1 MQNKDLIII
10 ALIVVLVYLI
20 YQQNN
25 QSENQSPNIIESPKV
40 QQLRTELNH
49 AQTLYQQR
57 VEKDTGDSE
66 KVKQLTEQLAIAE
79 EIINKP
85 RTNAETQTDLSTDD
99 IININKSVEY
109 YQKLSEQK
117 DKTLT
122 LTQQEL
128 KNSQNNSEEL
138 KNLLENKQKESQ
150 EQLRK
155 INLLFNDQV
164 NNYQTID
171 FAGLYS
177 LLSQIV
183 ERERERDKIIHPLS
197 RKDQRKM
204 KKKK

>member
-138 KNLLENKQKESQ
+138 ENLLEEKEKVSQ

-155 INLLFNDQV
+155 INLLFDDQAQ
-164 NNYQTID
+164 NYHFID

-177 LLSQIV
+177 LLSQIA
-183 ERERERDKIIHPLS
+183 ERERERETK
-197 RKDQRKM
+197 
-204 KKKK
+204 

>member
-138 KNLLENKQKESQ
+138 ENLLEEKEKVSQ

-155 INLLFNDQV
+155 INLLFDDQAQ
-164 NNYQTID
+164 NYHFID

-177 LLSQIV
+177 LLSQIA

-197 RKDQRKM
+197 RKDQRKLS
-204 KKKK
+204 KKK

>member
-1 MQNKDLIII
+1 MREEEK
-10 ALIVVLVYLI
+10 LIVIVYLI

-57 VEKDTGDSE
+57 VEKEVDDSA

-85 RTNAETQTDLSTDD
+85 RTNSETQTDLAEEDVVALY
-99 IININKSVEY
+99 KQVEY

-122 LTQQEL
+122 LAQQEL

-138 KNLLENKQKESQ
+138 ENLLEEKEKVSQ

-155 INLLFNDQV
+155 INLLFDDQANFYPV
-164 NNYQTID
+164 IGFQ
-171 FAGLYS
+171 GLYS
-177 LLSQIV
+177 LLQKIA
-183 ERERERDKIIHPLS
+183 EREQK
-197 RKDQRKM
+197 
-204 KKKK
+204 